1 MCQMQMHKDVRR
13 EVEGRSSIS
22 LSTTSPSRSAAWR
35 LAGGGT
41 ALRGGRTSRA
51 RALSAEV

>member
-1 MCQMQMHKDVRR
+1 MQMHKDVRR

-22 LSTTSPSRSAAWR
+22 LSTTSVFSVRVRGWR